1 MKNIYTWDAKPARRN
16 LTVAD
21 IKAKKGKEKLTQ
33 VTANTADE
41 AHAAGEASID
51 MLICDSKNVETVRK
65 GNSELFLTAAL
76 VIPEYPT
83 DSDLLRGAFKAL
95 AQGADAVMTARSM
108 SIVSLLANEDIPVM
122 RHLGLVPR
130 KSTWVG
136 GLIAVGKNAD
146 EAFDLFQKFKR
157 LENAGAFSVEAEV
170 IPGPVLSEISKRTS
184 LITVSLGSGKGGDV
198 TYLFMEDI
206 CGENA
211 EAPKHAKSFG
221 NIYKLREMIKE
232 ERIKSL
238 KEFRKSSLDEKFPSD
253 QETAKINDRE
263 FELFM
268 EKLDT

>member
-41 AHAAGEASID
+41 AYAAGEASID
-51 MLICDSKNVETVRK
+51 MLNCDSKNVETVRK

-95 AQGADAVMTARSM
+95 ALGADAVMTAKSM

-122 RHLGLVPR
+122 GHLGLVPR

-136 GLIAVGKNAD
+136 GLRAVGKNAD
-146 EAFDLFQKFKR
+146 EAFDLFQK
-157 LENAGAFSVEAEV
+157 
-170 IPGPVLSEISKRTS
+170 IQEI
-184 LITVSLGSGKGGDV
+184 
-198 TYLFMEDI
+198 
-206 CGENA
+206 GERWG
-211 EAPKHAKSFG
+211 F
-221 NIYKLREMIKE
+221 
-232 ERIKSL
+232 
-238 KEFRKSSLDEKFPSD
+238 FR
-253 QETAKINDRE
+253 
-263 FELFM
+263 
-268 EKLDT
+268 